1 MLKSIRMDKD
11 DYLKKLESAILNA
24 GYSVHYATLCT
35 RYATRLIDNQLPVI
49 FDIRHL
55 SKQIGVPAQNL
66 LSMVFANEL
75 YYKTAHIPKKMGGI
89 RELSIPSIDL
99 KYIQRWILVN
109 ILSHVPV
116 SRHSFAFQ
124 SNLSIVDNA
133 KMHLHKHCVLNID
146 IKDFFPSISFERVFR
161 IFAYYGYTKEVSFV
175 LAKLCTY
182 KGSLPQG
189 SPASPCISNICC
201 LKLDARIKALAEK
214 YEAQYSRYADDMTFS
229 GQHDLR
235 SMIKPLKVIVQ
246 DEGFIINEKKTR
258 LAYDYQR
265 QEVTG
270 LIVNGNK
277 VSIPRQYKKTLLQ
290 ELYYCKKYGVE
301 DHLQKI
307 ECNKAFYKEHIYG
320 KIFYINMVEPETAK
334 RFFRLADEIEW
345 DY

>member
-1 MLKSIRMDKD
+1 MDRD
-11 DYLKKLESAILNA
+11 VYLKKLESEILNA
-24 GYSVHYATLCT
+24 GYSIHYAALCT

-55 SKQIGVPAQNL
+55 SRQIGVPAQNL

-75 YYKTAHIPKKMGGI
+75 YYKTAHIPKKTGGV
-89 RELSIPSIDL
+89 RELSIPSVDL
-99 KYIQRWILVN
+99 KYIQRWILVH
-109 ILSHVPV
+109 ILSNVPI
-116 SRHSFAFQ
+116 SRCSFAFQ
-124 SNLSIVDNA
+124 SNCSIVDNA
-133 KMHLHKHCVLNID
+133 KIHLHKHCVLSTD

-182 KGSLPQG
+182 NGSLPQG

-235 SMIKPLKVIVQ
+235 SMLKPLRDIVL
-246 DEGFIINEKKTR
+246 DEGFIINEEKTHI
-258 LAYDYQR
+258 AYGHQR

-270 LIVNGNK
+270 LIVNGDK
-277 VSIPRQYKKTLLQ
+277 VTIPRQYKKSLLQ
-290 ELYYCKKYGVE
+290 ELYYCRKYGVE
-301 DHLQKI
+301 DHLHKI
-307 ECNKAFYKEHIYG
+307 GCTKAFYKEHIYG
-320 KIFYINMVEPETAK
+320 KIYYINMVEPDTAK
-334 RFFRLADEIEW
+334 HFFDLADEIEW